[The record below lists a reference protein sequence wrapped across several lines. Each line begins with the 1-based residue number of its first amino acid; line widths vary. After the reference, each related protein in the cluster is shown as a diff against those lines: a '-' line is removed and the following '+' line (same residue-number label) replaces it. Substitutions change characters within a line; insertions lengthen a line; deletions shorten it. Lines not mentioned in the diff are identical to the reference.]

1 MSFHLSLFTAKL
13 HSCPTVNRLQM
24 WQQLP
29 NDERRAAH
37 TLEPPCSCHCSS
49 HRPRLSPGAT
59 MLRSAGFLAQP
70 GHLSARPRPPTLAPV
85 APAAAGVQQHS
96 SQSSSSPSSELEL
109 LLAARRLSR
118 TRLAAAVQRE
128 RQQAAQ
134 ERTALQLRLDQARG
148 ELDQAQR
155 EMAALRAAL
164 KEAEGAVGRA
174 QQERAALLKELKLER
189 AERAGAAEH
198 AALAERRCQVRVRGR
213 RSEEEPAGI
222 PGAGGGGQGVHRKR
236 PLSVDGR
243 TVSNV
248 QALAV
253 VMHRSPA
260 AQELE
265 ARQAWP
271 SGGCTA
277 A

>member
-1 MSFHLSLFTAKL
+1 MTSAAL
-13 HSCPTVNRLQM
+13 
-24 WQQLP
+24 
-29 NDERRAAH
+29 AH
-37 TLEPPCSCHCSS
+37 TLEPSLKLPHFVSQPFQ
-49 HRPRLSPGAT
+49 RSPGAT

-70 GHLSARPRPPTLAPV
+70 GRLPSRPGPPTV
-85 APAAAGVQQHS
+85 APAAAAGVQHTS
-96 SQSSSSPSSELEL
+96 GPSNSLPSSELKL

-118 TRLAAAVQRE
+118 TRLAAAMQRE
-128 RQQAAQ
+128 RQQAVQ

-174 QQERAALLKELKLER
+174 QQQRDALLKELKLER
-189 AERAGAAEH
+189 AERTGEAEH
-198 AALAERRCQVRVRGR
+198 AALAERRCQVRAWGR

-222 PGAGGGGQGVHRKR
+222 PGVGGGGQGVHRKR

-253 VMHRSPA
+253 VMHRPPA